1 MSGTSVYLCDDVA
14 AMRLL
19 LRVVL
24 EVHDDV
30 EIVGEAGDG
39 RTALDDVERLRPD
52 VLVLDISLPELD
64 GLEVL
69 EALATRAPETR
80 VVVFSGF
87 AADQF
92 EAAVLA
98 RGAQCYIEKGADIDV
113 VARAV
118 REVAREVA

>member
-1 MSGTSVYLCDDVA
+1 VSGTTVYLCDDVA

-19 LRVVL
+19 LRAVL
-24 EVHDDV
+24 EVQRDI
-30 EIVGEAGDG
+30 EIVGEAGEG
-39 RTALDDVERLRPD
+39 RTALADVEQLRPD

-69 EALATRAPETR
+69 EELAARAPETR

-87 AADQF
+87 AAEQL
-92 EAAVLA
+92 EEAVLA
-98 RGAQCYIEKGADIDV
+98 RGAQCYIEKGADIEV

-118 REVAREVA
+118 RNVAEEVA

>member
-1 MSGTSVYLCDDVA
+1 VGRTTVYLCDDVA

-19 LRVVL
+19 LRAVL
-24 EVHDDV
+24 EAYDDV

-39 RTALDDVERLRPD
+39 RTALDDVRRLRPD

-69 EALATRAPETR
+69 EELAVSAPETR

-87 AADQF
+87 SADQL

-98 RGAQCYIEKGADIDV
+98 RGAQCYIEKGADIEHV
-113 VARAV
+113 AHAVRHVARN
-118 REVAREVA
+118 VA